1 MKLAFSALGKMVLG
15 LALFMLLLFL
25 PAGTWGYGGGWLFL
39 ALLFFPMLLLGAILL
54 WKAPSL
60 LQKRLEM
67 RERES
72 GQRAVVVC
80 SAIGFVAGFVT
91 AGLDFRFGWSHVS
104 TEAVIAAAIVFLF
117 GYALYAET
125 MRENTYLSRTVKVE
139 EGQTVVD
146 AGLYGIVR
154 HPMYAAT
161 ILMFLSAPIL
171 LGSWYALLV
180 FLFYPAL
187 MVVRIVQEEK
197 LLVRELRGYV
207 AYRKKVKYRLIP
219 FVW

>member
-1 MKLAFSALGKMVLG
+1 MKLAFSALCKMVLG
-15 LALFMLLLFL
+15 LALFVLLLFL
-25 PAGTWGYGGGWLFL
+25 PAGTWDYGGGWFFL

-67 RERES
+67 REQEA
-72 GQRAVVVC
+72 GQRAVVIG
-80 SAIGFVAGFVT
+80 SAVGFVAGFVT
-91 AGLDFRFGWSHVS
+91 AGLDFRFGWSHVPIA
-104 TEAVIAAAIVFLF
+104 AVIAAALVFSL

-125 MRENTYLSRTVKVE
+125 MCENAYLFRTVKVE
-139 EGQTVVD
+139 SGQTVVD
-146 AGLYGIVR
+146 TGLYGIVR

-171 LGSWYALLV
+171 LGSWYALIV
-180 FLFYPAL
+180 FLFYPVL

-197 LLVRELRGYV
+197 LLVRELDGYA
-207 AYRKKVKYRLIP
+207 AYCEKVKYRLIP